1 MGHDHDA
8 AILSPEEKI
17 HKDLVNRGD
26 DYFKIELWRWALHYY
41 RLASERGLHQDEV
54 QHKIE
59 MTQAKIKSETRI
71 VIAILCVAVLI
82 AAAIWFITG
91 R

>member
-1 MGHDHDA
+1 MGHDHDT

-17 HKDLVNRGD
+17 HQDLVNRGN

-41 RLASERGLHQDEV
+41 KLALETGLHTDDV

-59 MTQAKIKSETRI
+59 MTKAKIKFESRT
-71 VIAILCVAVLI
+71 VIAILCVAAVV
-82 AAAIWFITG
+82 AAVIWFIAG
-91 R
+91 K